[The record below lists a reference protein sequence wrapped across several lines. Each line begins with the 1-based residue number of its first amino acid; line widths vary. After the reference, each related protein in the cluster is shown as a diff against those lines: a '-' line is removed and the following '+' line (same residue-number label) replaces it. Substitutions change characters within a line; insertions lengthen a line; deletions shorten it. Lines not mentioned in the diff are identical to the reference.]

1 MSQLITHQEKGSTF
15 KALHESGTFIMPN
28 FWDPGSAIM
37 LERLGFKALA
47 STSAGFANAIGKL
60 DSDVTL
66 EEKLSHLASVCAVTS
81 VPVSADFEHGFADE
95 PKACAENVLRAAEAG
110 VVGASVEDWSREALY
125 DLNQAA
131 DKIAA
136 CAEAIKTLDFDFTL
150 TARAENLLR
159 GVGTIDDTLK
169 RLQAYEAA
177 GADVL
182 YAPGLA
188 SAEQIQLV
196 LDTVS
201 KPINVLFAFMPD
213 MNFAEYDELD
223 VRRISLGSA
232 LANHAIGATLRATSL
247 MLEQG
252 DFAWAL
258 DAAPGGTIASLLK
271 PR

>member
-1 MSQLITHQEKGSTF
+1 MSQNEKGRTF
-15 KALHESGTFIMPN
+15 ESLHEKGTFVMPN

-60 DSDVTL
+60 DSAVTL
-66 EEKLSHLASVCAVTS
+66 EEKLTHLESVCTVTS
-81 VPVSADFEHGFADE
+81 VPVSADFEHGFADD
-95 PKACAENVLRAAEAG
+95 PKTCAENVLRAAEAG
-110 VVGASVEDWSREALY
+110 IVGASVEDWSRTALY
-125 DLNQAA
+125 DVNQAA

-136 CAEAIKTLDFDFTL
+136 CAEAVKTLDFKFTL

-159 GVGTIDDTLK
+159 GIGTIDDTLE

-188 SAEQIQLV
+188 SAEQIQTV
-196 LDTVS
+196 LDAVS
-201 KPINVLFAFMPD
+201 KPINVLFAFLPD
-213 MNFAEYDELD
+213 MNFAEYDELG

-232 LANHAIGATLRATSL
+232 LANHAIGATLRATNL

-252 DFAWAL
+252 DFTWAL

-271 PR
+271 PQ

>member
-1 MSQLITHQEKGSTF
+1 MSQKEKAKTF
-15 KALHESGTFIMPN
+15 VELHKSGTFIMPN

-37 LERLGFKALA
+37 LERLGFQALA
-47 STSAGFANAIGKL
+47 STSAGFANAVGKL
-60 DSDVTL
+60 DSQVTL
-66 EEKLSHLASVCAVTS
+66 QEKLDHLSSVSTVTS
-81 VPVSADFEHGFADE
+81 APINADFEHGFSDN
-95 PKACAENVLRAAEAG
+95 PKECAENVLRAAEAG
-110 VVGASVEDWSREALY
+110 VVGASIEDWSRTELY
-125 DLNQAA
+125 DVNLAA

-136 CAEAIKTLDFDFTL
+136 CAEAIQQLDFEFTL

-159 GVGTIDDTLK
+159 GIGTIDDTLE

-188 SAEQIQLV
+188 SAEQIQTV

-201 KPINVLFAFMPD
+201 KPINVLFAFLPD
-213 MNFAEYDELD
+213 MNFAEYDELG

-252 DFAWAL
+252 DFTWAL

-271 PR
+271 PQ